1 MDCSAKEA
9 KGHPQQPPVSSL
21 AASPPYYV
29 SYVDALADWWPP
41 EAIAKSI
48 GATDTKGYNIINLS
62 FWTPSAPVDAALVW
76 SNPVKQFGND
86 SQFGSTNEEIQR
98 NLVQLYHQNNAL
110 VLVSAFGATSHPTTE
125 GVNAST
131 AGAHL
136 GQFVIDNN
144 LDGVDLDYE
153 DNAAMEKGTAYQ
165 WLVDFTN
172 AMLSTLDDTGKRYV
186 ISHAPQAPYFMDGKY
201 PQNYVTIYNAPLS
214 NGATLG
220 SRVDFFNI
228 QFYNQATSAYSTY
241 QSLFLTS
248 DGWATGTAVQQ
259 IANKGIPMEKI
270 VVGKPVTQ
278 GDAAPANTGYVAP
291 DALAGIFSEAR
302 QSGAPWQ
309 ATVGGV
315 MSWQFKSDTNGD
327 WIQTM
332 LKVLPPSN
340 IGGTIGSGQ

>member
-1 MDCSAKEA
+1 MD
-9 KGHPQQPPVSSL
+9 L

-29 SYVDALADWWPP
+29 SYVDALTAWWPP
-41 EAIAKSI
+41 EAIAGSI
-48 GATDTKGYNIINLS
+48 GATDSKGYNIINLS
-62 FWTPSAPVDAALVW
+62 FWTPGAPVDTALLW
-76 SNPVKQFGND
+76 THPVKYFGSD
-86 SQFGSTNEEIQR
+86 SQYGSTKKEIQR
-98 NLVQLYHQNNAL
+98 NLVELYHKNNTL

-125 GVNAST
+125 GVDAST
-131 AGAHL
+131 AGANL
-136 GQFVIDNN
+136 GQFVIDNI

-172 AMLSTLDDTGKRYV
+172 AMLKKLDDTGKRYV
-186 ISHAPQAPYFMDGKY
+186 ISHAPQAPYFMDDGKY
-201 PQNYVTIYNAPLS
+201 PHNYVKIYNARLS

-228 QFYNQATSAYSTY
+228 QFYNQGSSSAYSTY

-259 IANKGIPMEKI
+259 IVDKGIPLEKI

-278 GDAAPANTGYVAP
+278 GDAANTGYVAP

-309 ATVGGV
+309 TTVGGV
-315 MSWQFKSDTNGD
+315 MTWQFKSDTNGD
-327 WIQTM
+327 WIQRM
-332 LKVLPPSN
+332 LKVLPP
-340 IGGTIGSGQ
+340 GTI

>member
-1 MDCSAKEA
+1 MD
-9 KGHPQQPPVSSL
+9 L

-29 SYVDALADWWPP
+29 SYVDALTAWWPP
-41 EAIAKSI
+41 EAIAGSI
-48 GATDTKGYNIINLS
+48 GATDSKGYNVINLS
-62 FWTPSAPVDAALVW
+62 FWTPSAPVDTALLW
-76 SNPVKQFGND
+76 SDPVKYFGSD
-86 SQFGSTNEEIQR
+86 SQYGSTKEEIQS
-98 NLVQLYHQNNAL
+98 NLVELYHKNNTL

-125 GVNAST
+125 GVDAST
-131 AGAHL
+131 AGANL

-153 DNAAMEKGTAYQ
+153 DNDAMESGTAYQ

-172 AMLSTLDDTGKRYV
+172 AMLSKLDETGKRYV
-186 ISHAPQAPYFMDGKY
+186 ISHAPQAPYFMDSKY
-201 PQNYVTIYNAPLS
+201 PQNYVNIYNARLS

-259 IANKGIPMEKI
+259 IADKGIPLEKI
-270 VVGKPVTQ
+270 VVGKPVTPV
-278 GDAAPANTGYVAP
+278 DAANTGYVAP

-309 ATVGGV
+309 TTVGGV
-315 MSWQFKSDTNGD
+315 MTWQFKSDTNGD
-327 WIQTM
+327 WIQRM
-332 LKVLPPSN
+332 LKVLPP
-340 IGGTIGSGQ
+340 GTI